1 MKQFKA
7 TYLNWKDKIVVEYL
21 IADSYQEAWDI
32 ARIRQG
38 LKEIYS
44 IEEVAE

>member
-1 MKQFKA
+1 MKQFKI
-7 TYLNWKDKIVVEYL
+7 TYSNWKDKTVIEYL
-21 IADSYQEAWDI
+21 IADSYEEAWDI

-44 IEEVAE
+44 IEEVAD